1 MIPLKGAI
9 MFGKKTAFTKFAFI
23 FGAGLITGT
32 VLGLLYAPM
41 TGKKLQKKVASVT
54 DKVID
59 KVDDLQQT
67 VRKIA
72 NA

>member
-1 MIPLKGAI
+1 
-9 MFGKKTAFTKFAFI
+9 MFGKNTAFTKFAFT

-32 VLGLLYAPM
+32 ILGLLYAPV
-41 TGKKLQKKVASVT
+41 TGKKMLKKVADVT

-59 KVDDLQQT
+59 KVDNLQQT

>member
-1 MIPLKGAI
+1 
-9 MFGKKTAFTKFAFI
+9 MFGKKTAFTKFAFTY
-23 FGAGLITGT
+23 GAGLIIGT

-41 TGKKLQKKVASVT
+41 SGKKLQKKVAGVT

-59 KVDDLQQT
+59 KVDDLQLT